1 MDNFTDSSANPSQAG
16 EVQLEPELGHSDK
29 MIGIFSEPAKTYER
43 ISNYPTKTIDW
54 FLPVL
59 LMLVVVFITQLL
71 LMNNKEI
78 YFQMKQKQ
86 LDRMEKNINEMV
98 KKGQLTQD
106 QANDRMNAVQDQMDK
121 GNTPIGMVL
130 RAVGILIFGF
140 VFFFIISGIY
150 FLFAKFVLRGDGN
163 YSSVLVASGLTAYI
177 GIIQIIL
184 AAILAFVLGKP
195 LMDTSIASF
204 LDSDK
209 STYIGFILA
218 KLDVFSIWSYIILSI
233 GLAKMFK
240 SKNTGKY
247 YAAVFGIWIIGGLL
261 LFWIAKAVPFL
272 GMMGG

>member
-1 MDNFTDSSANPSQAG
+1 MDNFTDPSTIPSQGG
-16 EVQLEPELGHSDK
+16 EVQPEPELSHSDK
-29 MIGIFSEPAKTYER
+29 MIGIFSEPSNTYER
-43 ISNYPTKTIDW
+43 ISQYPTKTIDW

-71 LMNNKEI
+71 LMSNKEI
-78 YFQMKQKQ
+78 SYQMKQKQ
-86 LDRMEKNINEMV
+86 LDRMEKRFNEMV
-98 KKGQLTQD
+98 AKGQMTQD
-106 QANDRMNAVQDQMDK
+106 QANDSLNRVQDQFDK

-163 YSSVLVASGLTAYI
+163 YSSVLVASGLTSYI

-184 AAILAFVLGKP
+184 AAILALILGKP
-195 LMDTSIASF
+195 LLDTSIAAF
-204 LDSDK
+204 LDSDR
-209 STYIGFILA
+209 STYLGFILA

-240 SKNTGKY
+240 SKSMGKY
-247 YAAVFGIWIIGGLL
+247 YIAVFGIWIIGGLL
-261 LFWIAKAVPFL
+261 LFLLGKAVPFL
-272 GMMGG
+272 GMLGG